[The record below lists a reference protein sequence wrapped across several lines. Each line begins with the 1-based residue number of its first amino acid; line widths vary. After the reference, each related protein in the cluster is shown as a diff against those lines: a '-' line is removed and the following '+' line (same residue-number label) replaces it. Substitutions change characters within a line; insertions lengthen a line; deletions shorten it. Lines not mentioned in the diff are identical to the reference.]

1 MRNESEK
8 LVTKDINVSKVRYLD
23 VKDTILNPQLIQ
35 CNVTI
40 LLLKLY
46 RLIHKKNGP
55 DKNENK
61 RNTGLQNAKNLP
73 LTLTPF

>member
-46 RLIHKKNGP
+46 RLIHKKMVQIKMKTKEIP
-55 DKNENK
+55 DCKMQK
-61 RNTGLQNAKNLP
+61 IYR
-73 LTLTPF
+73 